1 MAINFLNHIDLNRN
15 EIQNPQL
22 IKAQVENQP
31 NDGAVG
37 GSPVEGQLYYN
48 TTVNALKVYANG
60 AWVEVGAT
68 SGVETFS
75 SKDGTASTG
84 EAITVNASAIGAVT
98 ADVFA
103 YAGGSNVG
111 YVPLGG
117 TVGKYLDGAGNWLD
131 VTTGDIT
138 EVIAGDGLTG
148 GGTSGIVTVD
158 VDYVGADNF
167 IALRSIGTPA
177 SSDQILFND
186 ISDGNTVKKISIS
199 SLPLDNYSGW
209 IIQGDSG
216 VANVT
221 SADTLKLTGATG
233 SKAGIDTGV
242 TSGSPD
248 LLTISLDLNEITTVT
263 SMSSGEFI
271 VGVNS
276 TGSNEKIT
284 IANLMSAAPQGVVT
298 SIGASTYTT
307 ITGTAAVPIVNV
319 SATTAKT
326 ASKIVAR
333 DASGYGYVQTP
344 ASGDS
349 TDKIATTSFVQSAVT
364 GLLEFKGGFNASTGA
379 IVAGGNLTSGAGRVA
394 VEVGDYY
401 VVTVA
406 GDFFGNAATP
416 LTPGDSVIVQTAA
429 AIGASVEADFIVV
442 QSDTDLATLSTVGI
456 GNVNASTDVDQ
467 TGINVAYSLGTA
479 IVGLNIDSLADVGAI
494 PVSDVII
501 PIFNDAIS
509 ENKKVNAEA
518 LFVAMN
524 VSTSKTDTIAIGSL
538 SGTVVHD
545 FGINTMVQTI
555 DSSGNTVYC
564 DVTRTS
570 TTCVATISATSLTT
584 ITILVQKIG

>member
-22 IKAQVENQP
+22 IKAQVDNQP

-524 VSTSKTDTIAIGSL
+524 VSTSKTGTIAIGSL